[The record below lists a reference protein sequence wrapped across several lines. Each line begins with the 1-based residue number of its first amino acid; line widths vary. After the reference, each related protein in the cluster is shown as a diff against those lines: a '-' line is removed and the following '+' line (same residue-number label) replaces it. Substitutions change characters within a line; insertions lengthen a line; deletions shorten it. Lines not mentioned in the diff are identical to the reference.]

1 MILGLGFLL
10 LIRLRTI
17 NLLSSVL
24 DVSEIQ
30 PRNLGK
36 DCDVHV
42 ELSEVE
48 ETSVVQESDSV
59 EEEETSV
66 IVEVESVVQ
75 EEKSDVHKEVRQ
87 EEDES
92 LEERKLD
99 DEEDD
104 FVVQKKHWQGMLILR
119 NTGKKSYGFNSRK
132 RLKFKLGL
140 FELLVSQLSTS
151 QKKSKTVEIRNKIF
165 KDRNI
170 NEEISNG
177 YDLIGTQL
185 GKPSVITCF
194 KSQMSLF
201 FRERSIVECHN
212 GSINIDQTH
221 SGRIHQSPRSKSTLL
236 RWIQWRR

>member
-1 MILGLGFLL
+1 MHFLILGLGFLL

-66 IVEVESVVQ
+66 IVEVESVIV
-75 EEKSDVHKEVRQ
+75 EVESDVHKEVRQ
-87 EEDES
+87 EEEDES

-119 NTGKKSYGFNSRK
+119 NTGKKK
-132 RLKFKLGL
+132 LRL
-140 FELLVSQLSTS
+140 
-151 QKKSKTVEIRNKIF
+151 
-165 KDRNI
+165 
-170 NEEISNG
+170 
-177 YDLIGTQL
+177 
-185 GKPSVITCF
+185 
-194 KSQMSLF
+194 
-201 FRERSIVECHN
+201 
-212 GSINIDQTH
+212 
-221 SGRIHQSPRSKSTLL
+221 
-236 RWIQWRR
+236 

>member
-119 NTGKKSYGFNSRK
+119 NTGKKVTA
-132 RLKFKLGL
+132 L
-140 FELLVSQLSTS
+140 T
-151 QKKSKTVEIRNKIF
+151 
-165 KDRNI
+165 
-170 NEEISNG
+170 
-177 YDLIGTQL
+177 
-185 GKPSVITCF
+185 
-194 KSQMSLF
+194 
-201 FRERSIVECHN
+201 RES
-212 GSINIDQTH
+212 D
-221 SGRIHQSPRSKSTLL
+221 
-236 RWIQWRR
+236 

>member
-87 EEDES
+87 EEEDES

-119 NTGKKSYGFNSRK
+119 NTGKKVTA
-132 RLKFKLGL
+132 L
-140 FELLVSQLSTS
+140 T
-151 QKKSKTVEIRNKIF
+151 
-165 KDRNI
+165 
-170 NEEISNG
+170 
-177 YDLIGTQL
+177 
-185 GKPSVITCF
+185 
-194 KSQMSLF
+194 
-201 FRERSIVECHN
+201 RES
-212 GSINIDQTH
+212 D
-221 SGRIHQSPRSKSTLL
+221 
-236 RWIQWRR
+236 

>member
-1 MILGLGFLL
+1 MHFLILGLGFLL

-87 EEDES
+87 EEEDES

-119 NTGKKSYGFNSRK
+119 NTGKKVTA
-132 RLKFKLGL
+132 L
-140 FELLVSQLSTS
+140 T
-151 QKKSKTVEIRNKIF
+151 
-165 KDRNI
+165 
-170 NEEISNG
+170 
-177 YDLIGTQL
+177 
-185 GKPSVITCF
+185 
-194 KSQMSLF
+194 
-201 FRERSIVECHN
+201 RES
-212 GSINIDQTH
+212 D
-221 SGRIHQSPRSKSTLL
+221 
-236 RWIQWRR
+236 

>member
-1 MILGLGFLL
+1 MHFLILGLGFLL

-66 IVEVESVVQ
+66 IVEVESVIVEVESVVQ

-87 EEDES
+87 EEEDES

-119 NTGKKSYGFNSRK
+119 NTGKKK
-132 RLKFKLGL
+132 LRL
-140 FELLVSQLSTS
+140 
-151 QKKSKTVEIRNKIF
+151 
-165 KDRNI
+165 
-170 NEEISNG
+170 
-177 YDLIGTQL
+177 
-185 GKPSVITCF
+185 
-194 KSQMSLF
+194 
-201 FRERSIVECHN
+201 
-212 GSINIDQTH
+212 
-221 SGRIHQSPRSKSTLL
+221 
-236 RWIQWRR
+236 